1 MTGFSSATVA
11 RVLERDRG
19 ACVRCGRSVDLS
31 ARGIAWSVHHRRP
44 RGMSGSRNPLVSAA
58 SNALTLCGSGTTGCH
73 GAVESD
79 RDSARQRGY
88 LVPQWRDPA
97 DVPVLH
103 RVHGWSWAGDTEWVP
118 LVQGELWMQA
128 GEWLADEARLRGLDP
143 SEDEFVSLSRAA
155 TDLYGLKAK
164 EAA

>member
-1 MTGFSSATVA
+1 MTGFTRATVA
-11 RVLERDRG
+11 RVVERDRG
-19 ACVRCGRSVDLS
+19 TCVRCGRPVDLS

-44 RGMSGSRNPLVSAA
+44 RGMGGSRNPAVSAA

-79 RDSARQRGY
+79 RDAARRQGY
-88 LVPQWRDPA
+88 LVPQWRDPV

-103 RVHGWSWAGDTEWVP
+103 RVHGWCWVGDTAWVP
-118 LVQGELWMQA
+118 LSQGELWIQA
-128 GEWLADEARLRGLDP
+128 GEWLADEARLRAIDP
-143 SEDEFVSLSRAA
+143 SEDEFMTLSRAA
-155 TDLYGLKAK
+155 AELYGLKAK